1 MIHRFRV
8 RNFQSIRDEVE
19 LDLRIPSTTPNQP
32 RFRESR
38 ARPEVRLPSV
48 VVLIGPNGAGKT
60 ALLRAMTATIDFVV
74 HSIGLDSFE
83 PVPYFVPFLSP
94 RARAGPTRIEVDFDT
109 GWFSSGPDDSDLPCR
124 YTLEFRRGASDL
136 HPVGVSYEALHTFP
150 RNRPRRIL
158 ERRERGPVYVA
169 RELKI
174 RPSDSRLVSVPA
186 NASVISTFAKFDVE
200 PFPLIAADFMA
211 VQRNIA
217 GPEALQPSTDL
228 VTRFYRDNPELV
240 TRLSDRLQRSDLGI
254 ERMRVEP
261 LPDGRWI
268 LVFDH
273 QGSRYAGHSVER
285 IYGYPSS
292 RARLSAAR
300 HGSPDRPHRDHGCP
314 GFRASHGAGR
324 RSSEVVPT
332 SGNQSEWSAVDLLA
346 SQHVR
351 AGRPRQGRGLH
362 RREELRRCHQRARRT
377 AGSGPP
383 PHRESPE
390 GLSKR
395 RPWRASHAR
404 LTNGAAPDDTT
415 AAPHLCWNR
424 GRERAVLCGL
434 VATSLRRQWAVPNTP
449 RRIPRQRRRRRPSR
463 RGRGSPLSGTFQP
476 ARTVLGRVGSSG
488 RRPPGRGSTAWPRP
502 GDRLARYES
511 ASHPARAEN

>member
-19 LDLRIPSTTPNQP
+19 LDLRIPSTTPIQS

-38 ARPEVRLPSV
+38 SRPEVRLPSV

-94 RARAGPTRIEVDFDT
+94 RTRAGPTRIEVDFDT
-109 GWFSSGPDDSDLPCR
+109 GWFSSGPDDPNLPCR
-124 YTLEFRRGASDL
+124 YTLEFRRGTSDL

-186 NASVISTFAKFDVE
+186 NASVISTFAKLDVE

-217 GPEALQPSTDL
+217 GPEALQLSTDL

-240 TRLSDRLQRSDLGI
+240 TRLSDRLQRSDLGV

-261 LPDGRWI
+261 LPDGQWI

-273 QGSRYAGHSVER
+273 QGLDTPVILSNESTGTRHLVHVFPQLDMALQTGHIAIMDALDSELHTELIGEILRWFQRPETNPNGAQLICSLHSMSVLDDLDKEEVF
-285 IYGYPSS
+285 IVEKSS
-292 RARLSAAR
+292 DGATTV
-300 HGSPDRPHRDHGCP
+300 
-314 GFRASHGAGR
+314 HGAR
-324 RSSEVVPT
+324 QV
-332 SGNQSEWSAVDLLA
+332 
-346 SQHVR
+346 
-351 AGRPRQGRGLH
+351 AG
-362 RREELRRCHQRARRT
+362 LRRTENLQKVYR
-377 AGSGPP
+377 SGALG
-383 PHRESPE
+383 
-390 GLSKR
+390 GL
-395 RPWRASHAR
+395 P
-404 LTNGAAPDDTT
+404 T
-415 AAPHLCWNR
+415 
-424 GRERAVLCGL
+424 
-434 VATSLRRQWAVPNTP
+434 
-449 RRIPRQRRRRRPSR
+449 
-463 RGRGSPLSGTFQP
+463 
-476 ARTVLGRVGSSG
+476 LG
-488 RRPPGRGSTAWPRP
+488 
-502 GDRLARYES
+502 
-511 ASHPARAEN
+511 

>member
-273 QGSRYAGHSVER
+273 QGLDTPVILSNESTGTRHLVHVFPQLDMALQTGHIAIMDALDSELHTELVGEVLRWFQRPETNPNGAQLICSLHSMSVLDDLDKEEVF
-285 IYGYPSS
+285 IVEKSS
-292 RARLSAAR
+292 DGATSV
-300 HGSPDRPHRDHGCP
+300 
-314 GFRASHGAGR
+314 HGAR
-324 RSSEVVPT
+324 QV
-332 SGNQSEWSAVDLLA
+332 
-346 SQHVR
+346 
-351 AGRPRQGRGLH
+351 AG
-362 RREELRRCHQRARRT
+362 LRRTENLQKVYR
-377 AGSGPP
+377 SGALG
-383 PHRESPE
+383 
-390 GLSKR
+390 GL
-395 RPWRASHAR
+395 P
-404 LTNGAAPDDTT
+404 T
-415 AAPHLCWNR
+415 
-424 GRERAVLCGL
+424 
-434 VATSLRRQWAVPNTP
+434 
-449 RRIPRQRRRRRPSR
+449 
-463 RGRGSPLSGTFQP
+463 
-476 ARTVLGRVGSSG
+476 LG
-488 RRPPGRGSTAWPRP
+488 
-502 GDRLARYES
+502 
-511 ASHPARAEN
+511 

>member
-1 MIHRFRV
+1 MIHRFCV

-38 ARPEVRLPSV
+38 SRPDVRLPSV

-83 PVPYFVPFLSP
+83 PVPYFLPFLSP
-94 RARAGPTRIEVDFDT
+94 PARTGPTRIEVDFDS
-109 GWFSSGPDDSDLPCR
+109 GWFSSDPEDPDLPCR

-158 ERRERGPVYVA
+158 ERRERGRVYVA

-200 PFPLIAADFMA
+200 PFPSIAADFMA

-240 TRLSDRLQRSDLGI
+240 TRLSERLQRSDLGI

-261 LPDGRWI
+261 LPDGQWI

-273 QGSRYAGHSVER
+273 QGLDAPVILSNESTGTRHLVHVFPQLDMALQTGHIAIMDALDSELHTELVGEVLRWFQRPETNPNGAQLICSLHSMSVLDDLDKEEVF
-285 IYGYPSS
+285 IVEK
-292 RARLSAAR
+292 
-300 HGSPDRPHRDHGCP
+300 SPDG
-314 GFRASHGAGR
+314 ATSVHGAR
-324 RSSEVVPT
+324 QV
-332 SGNQSEWSAVDLLA
+332 
-346 SQHVR
+346 
-351 AGRPRQGRGLH
+351 AG
-362 RREELRRCHQRARRT
+362 LRRTENLLKVYR
-377 AGSGPP
+377 SGALG
-383 PHRESPE
+383 
-390 GLSKR
+390 GL
-395 RPWRASHAR
+395 P
-404 LTNGAAPDDTT
+404 T
-415 AAPHLCWNR
+415 
-424 GRERAVLCGL
+424 
-434 VATSLRRQWAVPNTP
+434 
-449 RRIPRQRRRRRPSR
+449 
-463 RGRGSPLSGTFQP
+463 
-476 ARTVLGRVGSSG
+476 LG
-488 RRPPGRGSTAWPRP
+488 
-502 GDRLARYES
+502 
-511 ASHPARAEN
+511 

>member
-38 ARPEVRLPSV
+38 SRPEVRLPSV
-48 VVLIGPNGAGKT
+48 AVLIGPNGAGKT

-109 GWFSSGPDDSDLPCR
+109 GWFSSGPGDSDLPCR

-261 LPDGRWI
+261 LPDGQWI

-273 QGSRYAGHSVER
+273 QGLDTPVILSNESTGTRHLVHVFPQLDMALQTGHIAIMDALDSELHTELVGEVLRWFQRPETNPNGAQLICSLHSMSVLDDLDKEEVF
-285 IYGYPSS
+285 IVEKSS
-292 RARLSAAR
+292 DGATSV
-300 HGSPDRPHRDHGCP
+300 
-314 GFRASHGAGR
+314 HGAR
-324 RSSEVVPT
+324 QV
-332 SGNQSEWSAVDLLA
+332 
-346 SQHVR
+346 
-351 AGRPRQGRGLH
+351 AG
-362 RREELRRCHQRARRT
+362 LRRTENLQKVYR
-377 AGSGPP
+377 SGALG
-383 PHRESPE
+383 
-390 GLSKR
+390 GL
-395 RPWRASHAR
+395 
-404 LTNGAAPDDTT
+404 
-415 AAPHLCWNR
+415 
-424 GRERAVLCGL
+424 
-434 VATSLRRQWAVPNTP
+434 
-449 RRIPRQRRRRRPSR
+449 
-463 RGRGSPLSGTFQP
+463 P
-476 ARTVLGRVGSSG
+476 ALG
-488 RRPPGRGSTAWPRP
+488 
-502 GDRLARYES
+502 
-511 ASHPARAEN
+511 